1 MSFGDELQTY
11 TYEHLL
17 QEALAR
23 VPGTV
28 DRREG
33 SIIYDAIAPACY
45 VLAEY
50 YMVMYQLIQE
60 TYVLTATGE
69 NLELRCAEQGITR
82 EQASPA
88 VKKAIFTKSDG
99 SPASVA
105 LGSRFATFSEEV
117 PLYYTLTGEYRDADG
132 NVVAG
137 TYQATCET
145 PGVAGHQYTGNILPL
160 DYLPNIAEAV
170 LADTIIPGTD
180 LETDDELRAR
190 YLLRVNTKAFAG
202 NIAHYREMVL
212 GLDGGTIGG
221 VQVYPTWNGGG
232 TVKLSIIDSTYLP
245 VSLDYLRIVQ
255 QQIDPD
261 ADPSYS
267 GQGLGLAPIDHRV
280 TVTTPDRV
288 ECSVACDVV
297 LAGGYS
303 VSQVQAEAAK
313 ALDAYFLTLR
323 RAWGQGNELNQYSMA
338 VYASQIIRTIL
349 SVEGVA
355 NATNVTINGSANDLI
370 LTENGTVQ
378 QLPVFKEVV
387 LNA

>member
-11 TYEHLL
+11 TYERLL

-33 SIIYDAIAPACY
+33 SIIYDALAPACY

-69 NLELRCAEQGITR
+69 NLELRCAEQGISR
-82 EQASPA
+82 EQATQA
-88 VKKAIFTKSDG
+88 VKKAIFTKADG
-99 SPASVA
+99 SPASV
-105 LGSRFATFSEEV
+105 LIGNRFASIADTL
-117 PLYYTLTGEYRDADG
+117 PLYYTITGEYKDASG

-137 TYQATCET
+137 TYLATCET
-145 PGVAGHQYTGNILPL
+145 PGIAGHQYTGNILPL
-160 DYLPNIAEAV
+160 DYLPNVARAV
-170 LADTIIPGTD
+170 LADTIVPGTD
-180 LETDDELRAR
+180 LETDNELRAR

-202 NIAHYREMVL
+202 NISHYRELAL
-212 GLDGGTIGG
+212 GIDGVGG

-232 TVKLSIIDSTYLP
+232 TVKLSIVDSTFRA
-245 VSLDYLRIVQ
+245 VTLDFMRIVQ

-261 ADPSYS
+261 AIPELA
-267 GQGLGLAPIDHRV
+267 GTGAGLAPIDHRV
-280 TVTTPDRV
+280 TVATPEEV
-288 ECSVACDVV
+288 TCKITCNVV

-303 VSQVQAEAAK
+303 VTQVQDAATQ

-323 RAWGQGNELNQYSMA
+323 RAWGQSDELNQYSMA

-355 NATNVTINGSANDLI
+355 NATTVTINGSTNDLI
-370 LTENGTVQ
+370 LREDGNVQ
-378 QLPVFKEVV
+378 QLPILGEVT